1 MRGGVFFYPMQTV
14 TAPLSGVFFFQYE
27 THARIPRVN
36 CKEDGV
42 NQIDIPWARV
52 HSGFTQLFEALIIE
66 LAKSMAVSA
75 ISKIVGFHDTRLW
88 RIIKHYVNKRVE
100 MMDLSDVRRVGVDET
115 SRKRGHKYVTIFV
128 DMDTSQVIFV
138 TKGKDAQTVKD
149 FAEFLESP

>member
-1 MRGGVFFYPMQTV
+1 
-14 TAPLSGVFFFQYE
+14 
-27 THARIPRVN
+27 
-36 CKEDGV
+36 
-42 NQIDIPWARV
+42 
-52 HSGFTQLFEALIIE
+52 
-66 LAKSMAVSA
+66 MAVSA